1 MFLSLCV
8 EYSFS
13 FLLFVYFF
21 APFVLSSFTIQTD
34 KVPVMVF
41 IHGGGFTVGSSM
53 NYLYYGAP
61 LAATGNVV
69 VVNINFRLGAL
80 GFLDT
85 GT

>member
-1 MFLSLCV
+1 MGGVF
-8 EYSFS
+8 
-13 FLLFVYFF
+13 FLLSAFRLFLP
-21 APFVLSSFTIQTD
+21 PFVLSSFTIQTD

-53 NYLYYGAP
+53 NFLYYGAP
-61 LAATGNVV
+61 LVATGNVV
-69 VVNINFRLGAL
+69 VVNVNFRLGAL

>member
-1 MFLSLCV
+1 M
-8 EYSFS
+8 EYSFP
-13 FLLFVYFF
+13 FLFLGLFLP
-21 APFVLSSFTIQTD
+21 PFVLSSFTIQTD

-61 LAATGNVV
+61 LVATGNIV